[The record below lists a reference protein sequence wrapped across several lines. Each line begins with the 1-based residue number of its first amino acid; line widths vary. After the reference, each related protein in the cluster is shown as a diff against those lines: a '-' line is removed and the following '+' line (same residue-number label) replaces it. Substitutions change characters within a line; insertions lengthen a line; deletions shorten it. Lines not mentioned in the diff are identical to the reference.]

1 MSVFGALT
9 GSNTTHNLEQAFG
22 AKDVTTAPIATALE
36 DWYALYYAG
45 DAVSPPDCEWDNSQ
59 RLPCVIVNKLT
70 KAAFAEYKAG
80 VATAGGEPTPREQF
94 FAAALAGLDARRGL
108 AMQHAL
114 VGGETLLKPV
124 FGARGLYWM
133 VVPRTHYCVFGRGP
147 DGAPVD
153 IGTVERTTIG
163 RQYYTLAERRI
174 VGPAGHLTIESR
186 LYCSGDEATLGAQ
199 VPLDTLPQY
208 AGLAPAVTLP
218 VPLWSVGLARLCTPM
233 LNCIDESTAP
243 VSVYAACTGLLHR
256 VQEND
261 AQLNGEF
268 ERGQSRIIASADM
281 LYTTSEDG
289 KARKR
294 LRDNV
299 FTALDDDPEAT
310 GVTIFSPA
318 LREQSYFARDNA
330 LMRRIE
336 NLIGLKR
343 GILSEVEAA
352 QRTATEI
359 TSTDGEYNL
368 TIIDFQNQWEAMVR
382 EALGLV
388 DILGQ
393 MYRQIPAGE
402 APELVID
409 WGNGILYD
417 DDKERQRDMDMAAAG
432 LLRGEVVL
440 ARRFGLP
447 YETPEDL
454 QVIRDKYM
462 PELEELAAGEV

>member
-9 GSNTTHNLEQAFG
+9 GSNTTHTLEQAFG
-22 AKDVTTAPIATALE
+22 AKDVTTPAVQTALG
-36 DWYALYYAG
+36 DWYRLYYAG
-45 DAVSPPDCEWDNSQ
+45 DEKSPPECEWDNSQ

-70 KAAFAEYKAG
+70 KAVFAEYAARVALAG
-80 VATAGGEPTPREQF
+80 ETPTPRERF
-94 FAAALAGLDARRGL
+94 FTATLAGLDARRAL

-114 VGGETLLKPV
+114 VGGEALLKPV

-133 VVPRTHYCVFGRGP
+133 VVPRVNYCVFARGP
-147 DGAPVD
+147 DGEPTD
-153 IGTVERTTIG
+153 IAAMEQTALG
-163 RQYYTLAERRI
+163 RQVYTLAERRT
-174 VGPAGHLTIESR
+174 VGRDGALTIESR
-186 LYCSGDEATLGAQ
+186 LYMAPDGGGLGVQ

-208 AGLAPAVTLP
+208 GGLQPVVTLP
-218 VPLWSVGLARLCTPM
+218 GLWSVGLARLRTPM
-233 LNCIDESTAP
+233 LNCVDGSPAP
-243 VSVYAACTGLLHR
+243 VSVYAACVGLLHR

-261 AQLNGEF
+261 AQFSGEF
-268 ERGQSRIIASADM
+268 ERGQSRIIAAEDM
-281 LYTTSEDG
+281 LYTSERDG
-289 KARKR
+289 GARKR
-294 LRDNV
+294 LKDNV
-299 FTALDDDPEAT
+299 FTALDDDPGAT

-318 LREQSYFARDNA
+318 LREQSYLARDNA
-330 LMRRIE
+330 LMRRVE

-368 TIIDFQNQWEAMVR
+368 TIIDFQGCWEAMLH
-382 EALGLV
+382 EAVALADV
-388 DILGQ
+388 LGQ
-393 MYRQIPAGE
+393 LYRQCPKGD
-402 APELVID
+402 APELAVD

-417 DDKERQRDMDMAAAG
+417 DDKERRRDMEMAAAG
-432 LLRGEVVL
+432 LLRGEIVI

-454 QVIRDKYM
+454 QAIREKYM